1 MLQNRVFV
9 KQQPGTVTIMTLAA
23 VIRAGALAAVF
34 LSGCRFLFWP
44 YAGLIL
50 VFR

>member
-34 LSGCRFLFWP
+34 LSGCRFLCF
-44 YAGLIL
+44 LTTRLVL